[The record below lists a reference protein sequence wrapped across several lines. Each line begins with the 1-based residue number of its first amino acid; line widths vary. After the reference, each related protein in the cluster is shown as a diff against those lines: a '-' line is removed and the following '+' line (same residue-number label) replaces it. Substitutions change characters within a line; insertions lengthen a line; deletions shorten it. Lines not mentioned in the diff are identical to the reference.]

1 MAVEGQ
7 NADASSSDI
16 EMPNLADPVLAV
28 QNLAKGTATLWN
40 GAGEAQEAGNRAPFV
55 DTVPYD
61 AEKAPRE
68 FRARHIQMIALGFA
82 LDLKG

>member
-16 EMPNLADPVLAV
+16 EMPNLANPVPVPTQAT
-28 QNLAKGTATLWN
+28 QNLANGPTTLWDN
-40 GAGEAQEAGNRAPFV
+40 AGEAQEAGNRAPFV

-68 FRARHIQMIALGFA
+68 FRARHIQMIALGFCF
-82 LDLKG
+82 